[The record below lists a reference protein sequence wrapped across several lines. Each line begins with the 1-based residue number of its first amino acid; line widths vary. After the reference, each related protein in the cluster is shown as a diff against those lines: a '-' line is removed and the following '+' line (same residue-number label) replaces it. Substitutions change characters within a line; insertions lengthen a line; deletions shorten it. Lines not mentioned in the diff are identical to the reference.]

1 MLSFRRGLHRGGT
14 TMTGI
19 LALTLSGFAIGAVM
33 MAFGGR
39 RVAPDV
45 RRGRW
50 IKFGV
55 YAAIVYTFL
64 AATAAGRV
72 WIESLVAAIVLVGAF
87 ELRGATR
94 RMRRGS
100 RAAVWG
106 AYALVGALALFNIWR
121 MTPMAVATL
130 YVVVAVYDGFSQV
143 TGQWFG
149 RWPLAPRISPG
160 KTVEG
165 VAGGLNAAW
174 VAATVL
180 DGFAGASLVG
190 DIVLAVGT
198 GLACLAG
205 DLAASW
211 VKRASGIKDYSR
223 FLPGQ
228 GGMLD
233 RFDSFLAAAALIG
246 AFLKS

>member
-1 MLSFRRGLHRGGT
+1 MSR
-14 TMTGI
+14 I
-19 LALTLSGFAIGAVM
+19 LVFTLSGFAIGAVM

-39 RVAPDV
+39 GVAPAV

-64 AATAAGRV
+64 AATAAGRM

-94 RMRRGS
+94 RMHRGS
-100 RAAVWG
+100 PAAVWG
-106 AYALVGALALFNIWR
+106 VYALAGALALFNVWR

-165 VAGGLNAAW
+165 VWGGLTAAYV
-174 VAATVL
+174 VAMSLGGPMAA
-180 DGFAGASLVG
+180 GF
-190 DIVLAVGT
+190 IVRVALGVGT
-198 GLACLAG
+198 ALACLAG

-223 FLPGQ
+223 FLPGH
-228 GGMLD
+228 GGVLD
-233 RFDSFLAAAALIG
+233 RFDSFLAAAALVG
-246 AFLKS
+246 LFL

>member
-1 MLSFRRGLHRGGT
+1 MSR
-14 TMTGI
+14 I
-19 LALTLSGFAIGAVM
+19 LVFTLSGFAIGAVM

-39 RVAPDV
+39 GVAPAV

-64 AATAAGRV
+64 AATAAGRM

-94 RMRRGS
+94 RMHRGS
-100 RAAVWG
+100 PAAVWG
-106 AYALVGALALFNIWR
+106 VYALAGALALFNVWR

-165 VAGGLNAAW
+165 VWGGLTAAYV
-174 VAATVL
+174 VAMSLGGPMAA
-180 DGFAGASLVG
+180 GF
-190 DIVLAVGT
+190 IVRVALGVGT
-198 GLACLAG
+198 ALACLAG

-223 FLPGQ
+223 FLPGH
-228 GGMLD
+228 GGVLD
-233 RFDSFLAAAALIG
+233 RFDSFIAAAALVG
-246 AFLKS
+246 LFL

>member
-1 MLSFRRGLHRGGT
+1 MRD
-14 TMTGI
+14 I

-33 MAFGGR
+33 MAIGGR
-39 RVAPDV
+39 RGAPDV

-55 YAAIVYTFL
+55 YFVIVHTVL
-64 AATAAGRV
+64 AVTAAGRP
-72 WIESLVAAIVLVGAF
+72 WIRGLVAIVVIAGAI

-94 RMRRGS
+94 RMQRGS
-100 RAAVWG
+100 PAAVWSV
-106 AYALVGALALFNIWR
+106 YALVGGLALVNFWR
-121 MTPMAVATL
+121 MTPVAVAYL

-165 VAGGLNAAW
+165 VTGGLTAAYLAAMCLSGAVDAGFVGR
-174 VAATVL
+174 VAL
-180 DGFAGASLVG
+180 G
-190 DIVLAVGT
+190 IGT
-198 GLACLAG
+198 ALACLTG

-211 VKRASGIKDYSR
+211 VKRASGIKDYSNI
-223 FLPGQ
+223 LPGH
-228 GGMLD
+228 GGVLD
-233 RFDSFLAAAALIG
+233 RFDSFLAAATIVG
-246 AFLKS
+246 AFL